1 MHFLYGTNLPGK
13 MAAGWRLT
21 GGTKIQY
28 MCFSPKKWPLEGVL
42 LCYSF
47 TWWMHLLSK
56 CPYLEGTRLFRQFVC
71 LKKVPFK
78 EFPWKLT
85 SYWSSAA
92 NILFIPNFQQVS
104 PYFTPSTVHF
114 WIQWPLG
121 LLIPLPFEDGLSQI
135 TLVLSFSNVSS
146 GIGSFVLAKSG
157 VSGPPDF
164 QIQNLVA
171 MSAFS
176 FSLSLRVCLLK
187 NSFNFFFSS
196 VKF

>member
-1 MHFLYGTNLPGK
+1 MEEGQLPGGRLRRVCRGSKFLHKPVPFLYGTNLPGK
-13 MAAGWRLT
+13 MAAGSRLT
-21 GGTKIQY
+21 GGTKIQH
-28 MCFSPKKWPLEGVL
+28 MRFSPKKWPLEGVL

-47 TWWMHLLSK
+47 TWWMCLLSK
-56 CPYLEGTRLFRQFVC
+56 FPYLEGTHLFRQLVC

-92 NILFIPNFQQVS
+92 SILFIPNFQQVS

-135 TLVLSFSNVSS
+135 TLVLSFFQCQLRDRLIC
-146 GIGSFVLAKSG
+146 IG
-157 VSGPPDF
+157 
-164 QIQNLVA
+164 
-171 MSAFS
+171 
-176 FSLSLRVCLLK
+176 
-187 NSFNFFFSS
+187 
-196 VKF
+196 